1 MIGTPF
7 VLNDEIHMKK
17 ISALDGDKNNQ
28 IARDE

>member
-17 ISALDGDKNNQ
+17 ISALDGDKNN
-28 IARDE
+28 